1 MSKINLLFILLMTSL
16 LSACGFHTPQHNT
29 SLNAVVMA
37 NDNNTTALELVKR
50 FDLNARQKF
59 IVQVGDEVQK
69 QQTSSYT
76 SANKVKSYTLSLTV
90 PVKIYNANQQL
101 QLSKD
106 LTAKTHLSKMDNT
119 QADRLQINEG
129 YEQLR
134 NTIIKKLIR
143 RLNRLNE
150 N

>member
-16 LSACGFHTPQHNT
+16 LSACGFHTPIQNT

-50 FDLNARQKF
+50 FNLDARQKF
-59 IVQVGDEVQK
+59 IVQIGDEVQK

-76 SANKVKSYTLSLTV
+76 SANQVKSYTLSLTV
-90 PVKIYNANQQL
+90 PVKIYNAKQQL

-106 LTAKTHLSKMDNT
+106 LTASTHLSKMSNT

-129 YEQLR
+129 YDHLR
-134 NTIIKKLIR
+134 NTLIKKLIR